1 MKKFLISAFL
11 FLYAGVA
18 LAVVDLNS
26 ATQADLEKVKGIG
39 PKKAQAIVLYRT
51 QNGSFKSVD
60 DLQKVRGIGKGKVFE
75 KVKGEFTTGG
85 ASATTT
91 TTTTEA
97 KPGLAMKA
105 LNSNPSLATH
115 TTSTTSTTPTTKK

>member
-26 ATQADLEKVKGIG
+26 ATQADLEKVNGIG

-51 QNGSFKSVD
+51 QNGSFKSVE

-75 KVKGEFTTGG
+75 KVKGEFTVGG

-91 TTTTEA
+91 TTTEV

-105 LNSNPSLATH
+105 LNSTPAPAAH
-115 TTSTTSTTPTTKK
+115 TTSTTATTKK